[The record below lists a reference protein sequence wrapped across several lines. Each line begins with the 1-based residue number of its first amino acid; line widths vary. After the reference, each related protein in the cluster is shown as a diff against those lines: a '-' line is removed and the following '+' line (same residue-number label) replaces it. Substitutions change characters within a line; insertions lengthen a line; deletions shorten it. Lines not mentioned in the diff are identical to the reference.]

1 MVSPEALQSC
11 ICSQDLVLT
20 GLSSPASHR
29 QDHRK
34 PYQVSASGL
43 ADKQVGHKYFKETS
57 SEGISDGSGAKGAS
71 QTQDG
76 DT

>member
-1 MVSPEALQSC
+1 MVSPEALQSR

-20 GLSSPASHR
+20 GPSSPSSHR

-43 ADKQVGHKYFKETS
+43 ADKQVGNEYFKETS
-57 SEGISDGSGAKGAS
+57 SEGIPDGSGAKGAS